1 MFYAKGLKTGVMDI
15 PLMVAKCLYEVPN
28 LYGENIRNNKK
39 NNRQEKWWGWC
50 WKGVSENPQ
59 SSKGTVDTL
68 RS

>member
-39 NNRQEKWWGWC
+39 TTDKKSGGVGAGKVCLKIHNRAKELW
-50 WKGVSENPQ
+50 
-59 SSKGTVDTL
+59 T
-68 RS
+68 R